1 VRVLQLVL
9 EAERGQRIL
18 RLGVQLTQLVEIE
31 EASEFPVIAESDQV
45 VQFAR
50 QGERLDDGEQLVA
63 ILDNADLLREQFGI
77 VQRVIE

>member
-1 VRVLQLVL
+1 MRVLQLVL
-9 EAERGQRIL
+9 EVERGQRIL